1 MADATYKP
9 NTIQEVPFPEVSQ
22 SVGQTAASSSGEEGS
37 KTFQPSE
44 TAPLSFPTQTI
55 ASTVIADSFNTQ
67 NRRILADYTLGEH
80 GAIKIGKYENGV
92 SGELAITPAGIAAK
106 NQKGQDTFTL
116 DATTGDATFR
126 GTIAANSL
134 IAGKTDIG
142 QSGNIYIDGTNNR
155 IIINDGTN
163 DRIIIGYQK
172 DGF

>member
-1 MADATYKP
+1 MADATYRP

-22 SVGQTAASSSGEEGS
+22 SVGQTAAASSGTEGS

-55 ASTVIADSFNTQ
+55 ASTVIADSLNTQ
-67 NRRILADYTLGEH
+67 NRRILADYTFGEY
-80 GAIKIGKYENGV
+80 GSLKVGKYENGV
-92 SGELAITPAGIAAK
+92 SGELSISPNGISATNK
-106 NQKGQDTFTL
+106 DGDNTL
-116 DATTGDATFR
+116 TIDGTTGDATFK

-142 QSGNIYIDGTNNR
+142 QGGNIYIDGANNR

-163 DRIIIGYQK
+163 DRIIIGYQLN
-172 DGF
+172 GF